1 MPKMPLRGLL
11 PSLSTTKIATP
22 AIINCVYKEIKQHI
36 TIFKK
41 KENKRT
47 NKISPESFT
56 LRNPRSTETRLAS
69 DAAENPALCQEQQ

>member
-1 MPKMPLRGLL
+1 VIYSRIEVLKNIYNAKNAPKLL

-41 KENKRT
+41 K
-47 NKISPESFT
+47 KIK
-56 LRNPRSTETRLAS
+56 
-69 DAAENPALCQEQQ
+69 EQTK